1 MRYVAARL
9 EIESRDLA
17 YRIYIT
23 EGIKALANI
32 NMSYTDLI
40 ARSKKVKE
48 NRTPEEIIGNIKNG
62 LSKIGG

>member
-1 MRYVAARL
+1 MRYVTARL
-9 EIESRDLA
+9 ENESRDLA

-62 LSKIGG
+62 LMKIGG